1 MPDTG
6 GVVVIT
12 MRLFIIF
19 LTSFLLQNCNYTNE
33 QAYTSDVKL
42 IPSSIA
48 VNYLNETRIRV
59 ENGEIGEKAWGSRT
73 GCKFDNNKITSKK
86 GKKLTYK
93 QSRFTTWTAL
103 TFLYLDIY
111 QGSKI
116 FCEFIFYGRN
126 SKEFDKFVSALI
138 SLDAHYSDGVY

>member
-1 MPDTG
+1 MERSVKKHGDQEP
-6 GVVVIT
+6 VVN
-12 MRLFIIF
+12 LIIIK
-19 LTSFLLQNCNYTNE
+19 LLQ
-33 QAYTSDVKL
+33 
-42 IPSSIA
+42 
-48 VNYLNETRIRV
+48 
-59 ENGEIGEKAWGSRT
+59 
-73 GCKFDNNKITSKK
+73 KK
-86 GKKLTYK
+86 EKKLTYK

-138 SLDAHYSDGVY
+138 SLDAHYSAGVY